1 MGFHNLKEETNCTH
15 THTHT
20 HGGMSW
26 QALSMVSDSCCCD
39 SASFECTIKFWRL
52 MDVVAVCLTQQIPKK
67 CVPAISLYEA
77 DVSNKRSNSTI
88 EMTQWVVATP
98 CDKPSQAIISF
109 NACQVIHVPC
119 LMSWFWFS
127 IFEGSVTFLFE
138 DEKSTNYLI
147 VNNKKIHP

>member
-1 MGFHNLKEETNCTH
+1 
-15 THTHT
+15 
-20 HGGMSW
+20 
-26 QALSMVSDSCCCD
+26 
-39 SASFECTIKFWRL
+39 

-119 LMSWFWFS
+119 PDFDFQ
-127 IFEGSVTFLFE
+127 FL
-138 DEKSTNYLI
+138 KAQLPSYLRMRRAQTI
-147 VNNKKIHP
+147 